1 MKRALVVIVLVTLIP
16 LIVFSSL
23 IHTAEDGVI
32 RGTIK
37 SYRDGV
43 LTFQLAAARVDVDLD
58 IAKVL
63 KISFDEKTIRGQGLV
78 MKNGLNIP
86 YTILVSIEDGKA
98 IFALP
103 FGMMYVDSLEKLAFL
118 NTQDFTELSLPEEKD
133 FLVETVTEAKFEA
146 ALEKAE
152 GDGYHFASPYGTLI
166 VPASHITKMMIGQG
180 PYNES
185 GITLPGNV
193 VIDGAIHSFDGKYHT
208 LKTDFG
214 EIKVL
219 AGALN
224 SWVNEAP
231 GDPIEAESFLIFK
244 NLQQVTG
251 SVRNWSSGTVEYAT
265 PWGALQIPQNEI
277 AQIIMGKS
285 IGLQITTTPSGAD
298 VSFDGEPTGKSPV
311 LISTLTEGKH
321 TLVVSMPG
329 YRTVEREVYTTPMMY
344 SQIEVVLEYGNF
356 WETKTPMPTARSSH
370 GAVVCDGRIY
380 AIGGFDGNSR
390 LNRVEAYDPA
400 TDGWTEVAPMPTAR
414 SSIAAVLCQDRI
426 YVIGGHDGS
435 KRLSKVE
442 AYDPASNAWTT
453 VSPMETARNS
463 LTAVAYEERIY
474 VIGGFDGSKSQSRV
488 DVYDPRTDKWSSA
501 APMPTA
507 RYGLAAVVYGG
518 RIYAMGGNDGSVRL
532 DRVEV
537 YDPATDGWTEVAPM
551 PTAREW
557 LTAVV
562 YGERIYAIG
571 GYSGSVSNRVEVY
584 DPANDS
590 WIEAVPMSAGREW
603 FAAVVSED
611 WIYAVGGSDG
621 KNHLNRVEAYNP
633 AGIPPVASST
643 EVADDLAD
651 RAEFDLRLV
660 VVAPITADFY
670 LGESHDLEIELVGP
684 TNFKESF
691 ENVASGDPNTVTIA
705 SLKAGTYEI
714 RTKWGD
720 ASRTWTVELN
730 DGESTVRF
738 MM

>member
-166 VPASHITKMMIGQG
+166 VPASHITKMRIGQG
-180 PYNES
+180 PYSES
-185 GITLPGNV
+185 GTTLPGNV

-329 YRTVEREVYTTPMMY
+329 YRTVEREVYTTPIQY
-344 SQIEVVLEYGNF
+344 KN
-356 WETKTPMPTARSSH
+356 AR
-370 GAVVCDGRIY
+370 
-380 AIGGFDGNSR
+380 
-390 LNRVEAYDPA
+390 
-400 TDGWTEVAPMPTAR
+400 
-414 SSIAAVLCQDRI
+414 
-426 YVIGGHDGS
+426 
-435 KRLSKVE
+435 
-442 AYDPASNAWTT
+442 
-453 VSPMETARNS
+453 
-463 LTAVAYEERIY
+463 
-474 VIGGFDGSKSQSRV
+474 
-488 DVYDPRTDKWSSA
+488 
-501 APMPTA
+501 
-507 RYGLAAVVYGG
+507 
-518 RIYAMGGNDGSVRL
+518 
-532 DRVEV
+532 
-537 YDPATDGWTEVAPM
+537 
-551 PTAREW
+551 
-557 LTAVV
+557 
-562 YGERIYAIG
+562 
-571 GYSGSVSNRVEVY
+571 
-584 DPANDS
+584 
-590 WIEAVPMSAGREW
+590 
-603 FAAVVSED
+603 
-611 WIYAVGGSDG
+611 GGSCARRR
-621 KNHLNRVEAYNP
+621 HP
-633 AGIPPVASST
+633 
-643 EVADDLAD
+643 
-651 RAEFDLRLV
+651 
-660 VVAPITADFY
+660 
-670 LGESHDLEIELVGP
+670 
-684 TNFKESF
+684 
-691 ENVASGDPNTVTIA
+691 
-705 SLKAGTYEI
+705 
-714 RTKWGD
+714 W
-720 ASRTWTVELN
+720 
-730 DGESTVRF
+730 
-738 MM
+738 